1 MPTKQLR
8 KKTECRQGYFQQ
20 LTMDVL
26 QEDLQFA
33 DTGYDHKN
41 VLQNRSAGIQQNT
54 GISAHIPPI
63 AAYTGNKGSW
73 K

>member
-1 MPTKQLR
+1 MNA
-8 KKTECRQGYFQQ
+8 
-20 LTMDVL
+20 V

-41 VLQNRSAGIQQNT
+41 VLQNRSAGITQNT
-54 GISAHIPPI
+54 GISAHTPPI
-63 AAYTGNKGSW
+63 AAYTGNKESW